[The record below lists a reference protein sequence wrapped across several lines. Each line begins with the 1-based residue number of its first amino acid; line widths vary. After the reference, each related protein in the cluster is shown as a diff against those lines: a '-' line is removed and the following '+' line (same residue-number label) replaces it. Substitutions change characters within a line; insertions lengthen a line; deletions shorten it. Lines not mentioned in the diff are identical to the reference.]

1 MSENSKS
8 SPSNPN
14 PVIRVVVADD
24 HEIVLRGLRLTI
36 QGERD
41 MQLLGE
47 ARTGREAVE
56 LVEKTCPDVVLLD
69 IQMPDMDG
77 IQAAGAIRAAF
88 PQVSILIL
96 TNFGDDARLYAALR
110 AGVSGYLLKDI
121 DGDSLVAAIRGAA
134 RGEPQLHPDVA
145 RRLMERMPGPVD
157 PFAELTPR
165 ERDVL
170 LLVAHGLSNKEIGLE
185 LSLTE
190 VTIKGYVSALLSKL
204 NIADRTQAALMAV
217 RYGLI
222 AEDDLPGV

>member
-56 LVEKTCPDVVLLD
+56 LVEKTRPDVVLLD

-190 VTIKGYVSALLSKL
+190 VTIKGYVSTLLSKL
-204 NIADRTQAALMAV
+204 NVADRTQAALMAV

>member
-56 LVEKTCPDVVLLD
+56 LVEKTRPDVVLLD

-145 RRLMERMPGPVD
+145 RRLMERMPRPVD

-190 VTIKGYVSALLSKL
+190 VTIKGYVSTLLSKL
-204 NIADRTQAALMAV
+204 NVADRTQAALMAV